1 MTVSKEEVKHIAY
14 LARLKLKEQQIK
26 HYQKELNEI
35 LDFVHQLSEL
45 NKIERSLKKEIAVTN
60 NFRYDEQRKR
70 DLTQREDLLHRKF
83 LEKGY
88 LKIPLIFKK

>member
-14 LARLKLKEQQIK
+14 LARLSLKEQEIK
-26 HYQKELNEI
+26 RYQKELNEI

-70 DLTQREDLLHRKF
+70 DLTQREDLLHQKF